1 MNWSEMDDTFR
12 VNLPGQGVCR
22 PTEVGAESRGVGR
35 THWCRQPSTAPP
47 LDTSAIMAPSGVNV
61 PGGLSLSYPLLCPQ
75 QGARSLARGR
85 HLLKQNNLK
94 WKSGDLH
101 SGLSGR
107 KEWRSME
114 EDSGSMMTPMLL
126 PSPPC
131 SVLACLLL
139 SSRWLLRVV
148 GSWPSN
154 AGY

>member
-1 MNWSEMDDTFR
+1 MKWSETDDTLR
-12 VNLPGQGVCR
+12 VNLSGQGL
-22 PTEVGAESRGVGR
+22 SSHRGGLGEHR
-35 THWCRQPSTAPP
+35 CGK
-47 LDTSAIMAPSGVNV
+47 DTLVLAALHSAPSGHICNYR
-61 PGGLSLSYPLLCPQ
+61 PLCKCSWRGSRLSYPLLCPQ

-101 SGLSGR
+101 SDLSGR

-114 EDSGSMMTPMLL
+114 EDSGSMMTPTLL

-154 AGY
+154 AEY

>member
-1 MNWSEMDDTFR
+1 MNWSETDDTLR
-12 VNLPGQGVCR
+12 VKLPGQGL
-22 PTEVGAESRGVGR
+22 SSHRGGR
-35 THWCRQPSTAPP
+35 GEQRCGK
-47 LDTSAIMAPSGVNV
+47 DTLVLAALHSAPSGHICNYRPPVNV
-61 PGGLSLSYPLLCPQ
+61 PGGAHACYPLLCPQ

-101 SGLSGR
+101 SGLSWR

-114 EDSGSMMTPMLL
+114 EDSGSMMTPTLL

-139 SSRWLLRVV
+139 SSRWLLRAV

-154 AGY
+154 AEY